1 MASAAERQ
9 PRLFLNGTWDGG
21 MWSGWRAK
29 SLAGTINGQG
39 GIWGLGAVMAQGVGP
54 GLAGSRPPG
63 ADGNPRP
70 EGAAGAGPIE

>member
-1 MASAAERQ
+1 
-9 PRLFLNGTWDGG
+9 
-21 MWSGWRAK
+21 
-29 SLAGTINGQG
+29 LAGTINGQG

-70 EGAAGAGPIE
+70 GGAAGAGPIE